1 MCDLTYQR
9 DRLRGLT
16 DNEVELVLDVLEVY
30 KRDCQH
36 ALTGLRGEKKRRNTK
51 VVDRH
56 IDYYK
61 HVVGGIRWIQGNL
74 RQVKRSSTDATQ
86 HVP

>member
-1 MCDLTYQR
+1 MTGLI
-9 DRLRGLT
+9 LASHPSLLT
-16 DNEVELVLDVLEVY
+16 DDERDKMCAALEFY
-30 KRDCQH
+30 KASAQEAVRN
-36 ALTGLRGEKKRRNTK
+36 LRAEKKRRNTK

-56 IDYYK
+56 IDYYR